1 MSNLQNYIQNLPEDL
16 REKVKSGVAMKDL
29 LNANPPA
36 KWIARHP
43 LSGHNYLPIDKVE
56 LMLDLLFQ
64 SWTFDIVSLTETGDM
79 QSVVATIVLKVVGYD
94 GTERAMPGVGA
105 APIQRG
111 KETGEI
117 LADARQKAYP
127 AAISFAIKDAAEHLG
142 KVFGRDVNRK
152 DVLEWQAIS
161 KRVYGSSV
169 DTNEEIKAKLKQ
181 L

>member
-1 MSNLQNYIQNLPEDL
+1 MSNLKQYIENLPEDL

-43 LSGHNYLPIDKVE
+43 LSGHSYLPIDKVE
-56 LMLDLLFQ
+56 TMLDLLFQ
-64 SWTFDIVSLTETGDM
+64 TWTFEIVSISESADM
-79 QSVVATIVLKVVGYD
+79 QSVVAVIILKVIGYD
-94 GTERAMPGVGA
+94 GTERTMPGVGA

-152 DVLEWQAIS
+152 DVLDWQAIS
-161 KRVYGSSV
+161 KRAYGS
-169 DTNEEIKAKLKQ
+169 NEDIEDIKSKLRE